1 MCWQKKLFIDIYM
14 FINQTSIYFI
24 MLENI
29 IIINHK
35 TLVVTR
41 VEVDSQVLPGTVR
54 LIQVPIGNVINNIN
68 DLNI

>member
-1 MCWQKKLFIDIYM
+1 M
-14 FINQTSIYFI
+14 FINQTSFYYFT

-29 IIINHK
+29 IISNHK

-54 LIQVPIGNVINNIN
+54 LIQVPIGNVINNIK